1 MFVVTKHRHQQ
12 NRRIHHNKE
21 LPSTVDVN
29 IEKYTYKG
37 TNENEM
43 TEKKKNRRIIV
54 LIITIIKQ
62 C

>member
-12 NRRIHHNKE
+12 NRRIHHSKE

-37 TNENEM
+37 TNENKM